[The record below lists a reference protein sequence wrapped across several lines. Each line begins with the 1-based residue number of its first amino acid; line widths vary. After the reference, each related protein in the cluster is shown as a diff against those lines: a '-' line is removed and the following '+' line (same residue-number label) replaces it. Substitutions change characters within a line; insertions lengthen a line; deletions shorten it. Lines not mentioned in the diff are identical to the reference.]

1 MIMNSN
7 SENKGFVAYEYKN
20 INVTRDSVPLYEDC
34 YRNFGW
40 SLVEQ
45 YEYGVHQAPNTTYTG
60 NTANV
65 PHVSVQTGKP
75 ADVDIV
81 TLKFKRDSRLC
92 NKQKLDILQ
101 GQCEDAI
108 TAIDHLQKKGSAQT
122 MGTALGLGIVG
133 TGFLA
138 LAVYNFISASTP
150 LGVAFTIIGVAGW
163 GIGFLANSRIGRRK
177 KAQLEPMLQE
187 QFEIIHGTCEQA
199 HAMLA

>member
-1 MIMNSN
+1 MNNN
-7 SENKGFVAYEYKN
+7 SESNGFVAYEYKN
-20 INVTRDSVPLYEDC
+20 INVKRDSVPLYEDC

-45 YEYGVHQAPNTTYTG
+45 YEYGVHATPNTTYT

-65 PHVSVQTGKP
+65 PHVSVQTNKP

-81 TLKFKRDSRLC
+81 TLKFKRDSRLN
-92 NKQKLDILQ
+92 NKPKLDILQ
-101 GQCEDAI
+101 SQCEDAL
-108 TAIDHLQKKGSAQT
+108 TAIDQLQKKGSAKT

-138 LAVYNFISASTP
+138 LAVYNFVSANTI
-150 LGVAFTIIGVAGW
+150 LGVVFTIIGVAGW
-163 GIGFLANSRIGRRK
+163 GIGFLANHRIGRK
-177 KAQLEPMLQE
+177 NKAQLAPMIQE

-199 HAMLA
+199 HGMLA